1 VKVDGW
7 YSREEA
13 IKEIKAS
20 RERFDGD
27 EKGPHTDNPTEA
39 N

>member
-13 IKEIKAS
+13 LQIIEES
-20 RERFDGD
+20 HERWRKRRDG
-27 EKGPHTDNPTEA
+27 GG
-39 N
+39 